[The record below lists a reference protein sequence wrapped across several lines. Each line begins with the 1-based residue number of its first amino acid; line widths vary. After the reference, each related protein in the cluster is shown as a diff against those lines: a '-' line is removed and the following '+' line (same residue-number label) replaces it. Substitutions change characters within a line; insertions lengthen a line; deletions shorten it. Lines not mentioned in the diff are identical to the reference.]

1 MDSTKSSAVA
11 PFTIPEIDRIECGN
25 CGITFERLTGNYH
38 DLCERCD
45 GWLKAYFLQ
54 QATSRALRQAR
65 GQQRRRQSGTAS
77 W

>member
-1 MDSTKSSAVA
+1 MDSITGATA
-11 PFTIPEIDRIECGN
+11 PINIPEIDRIECWN
-25 CGITFERLTGNYH
+25 CKITFERLASNDH
-38 DLCERCD
+38 NLCEQCD

-65 GQQRRRQSGTAS
+65 GQQRRRQSETRS